1 MPYSALLTIAG
12 ALLAIPVLVVAVG
25 WLNKSEKR
33 AKEIKA
39 HNEYLAAQ
47 KAKAAAEA
55 AHKEEIK
62 RKERELVERYTNS
75 ELTRKVI
82 AVLCKGNPETY
93 LPEKI
98 WIYHDK
104 IVGELK
110 GEIRTFD
117 FGINRVHN
125 FKQVF
130 CSGEL
135 GEDFDNR
142 FAEMEKQQMAMATA
156 LNNLLKGKYKIFD
169 LPSDR
174 IEERTFS
181 DGETY
186 LWQIYQS
193 DHILMQLR
201 STLPNQS
208 F

>member
-33 AKEIKA
+33 AKEIKE
-39 HNEYLAAQ
+39 HNEYL
-47 KAKAAAEA
+47 AAEA

-125 FKQVF
+125 FIQVF

-142 FAEMEKQQMAMATA
+142 FAEMEKQQLAMATA
-156 LNNLLKGKYKIFD
+156 LNNLLRGQYMIYD
-169 LPSDR
+169 LPETR
-174 IEERTFS
+174 LEENTIS
-181 DGETY
+181 YGNGDEETY
-186 LWQIYQS
+186 LLKIYKS
-193 DHILMQLR
+193 DQVLLQLR

>member
-33 AKEIKA
+33 AKEIKE
-39 HNEYLAAQ
+39 HNEYL
-47 KAKAAAEA
+47 AAEA

-142 FAEMEKQQMAMATA
+142 FAEMEKQQLAMATA
-156 LNNLLKGKYKIFD
+156 LNNLLRGQYVIYD
-169 LPSDR
+169 LPETR
-174 IEERTFS
+174 LEENTIS
-181 DGETY
+181 YGNGDEETY
-186 LWQIYQS
+186 LLKIYKS
-193 DHILMQLR
+193 DQVLLQLR

>member
-25 WLNKSEKR
+25 WLNESEKR
-33 AKEIKA
+33 AKEIKE
-39 HNEYLAAQ
+39 HNEYL
-47 KAKAAAEA
+47 AAEA

-142 FAEMEKQQMAMATA
+142 FAEMEKQQLAMATA
-156 LNNLLKGKYKIFD
+156 LNNLLRGQYMIYD
-169 LPSDR
+169 LPETR
-174 IEERTFS
+174 LEENTIS
-181 DGETY
+181 YGNGDEETY
-186 LWQIYQS
+186 LLKIYKS
-193 DHILMQLR
+193 DQVLLQLR

>member
-33 AKEIKA
+33 AKEIKE
-39 HNEYLAAQ
+39 HNEYL
-47 KAKAAAEA
+47 AAEA

-142 FAEMEKQQMAMATA
+142 FAEMEKQQLAMATA
-156 LNNLLKGKYKIFD
+156 LNNLLRGQYMIYD
-169 LPSDR
+169 LPETR
-174 IEERTFS
+174 LEENTIS
-181 DGETY
+181 YGNGDEETY
-186 LWQIYQS
+186 LLKIYKS
-193 DHILMQLR
+193 DQVLLQLR